1 MRSRAARRMPF
12 ACAPSRCVSAAH
24 AVGIRPGPMR
34 SRCALVL
41 LLALALLPVPARGIS
56 VAPAGDPAPL
66 SPEEQQTLQAYL
78 QDPSANAK
86 SYLDAIRD
94 ESGAVRPLQA
104 LFLGDAALRLGR
116 YRMATDVFEAV
127 RDTGDP
133 AVASLAEIGL
143 AGTAPGRG
151 RLSDASEHLAAA
163 GELNPALRSYTDVAV
178 ALVDAASGA
187 PGGREELA
195 AVALRPDVDP
205 EFRAIA
211 PLLDAYSRY
220 WSGDAAGAADAF
232 TAFAVAHPDSRFA
245 DDALYAAAQ
254 AKQRAGR
261 DAEAQADLE
270 ALAGDSRS
278 SGPVSSRM
286 VALDGRSLLREGM
299 RRDRGMTIRNL
310 PQRIADLLDG
320 DGSRMARAALAA
332 RAREVVVTPEDGGAE
347 ALGAHG
353 TAGETDSAPMDES
366 GAPAAGAGAGSARER
381 PVDGSPSSPAGAAER
396 TARFPWGTV
405 LTIAAFLAAL
415 GLWLRARARPEQM
428 RSR

>member
-1 MRSRAARRMPF
+1 
-12 ACAPSRCVSAAH
+12 
-24 AVGIRPGPMR
+24 MR
-34 SRCALVL
+34 SRCALSIAFL
-41 LLALALLPVPARGIS
+41 LSLAPLPAPAIS
-56 VAPAGDPAPL
+56 VIPQADP
-66 SPEEQQTLQAYL
+66 SPPSPQEQEALKAYL
-78 QDPSANAK
+78 QDPTANAK
-86 SYLDAIRD
+86 AYLDAIRD
-94 ESGAVRPLQA
+94 ENGVVRPLQA

-133 AVASLAEIGL
+133 NFASLAEVGL
-143 AGTAPGRG
+143 AGAALGRG
-151 RLSDASEHLAAA
+151 RLPDASEHLETA
-163 GELNPALRSYTDVAV
+163 GELNPGLRSYTDVAG

-195 AVALRPDVDP
+195 AVLMRPDVDP

-220 WSGDAAGAADAF
+220 WAGDAAGAADAF

-254 AKQRAGR
+254 AKLRVGR

-270 ALAGDSRS
+270 ALAGDRRS
-278 SGPVSSRM
+278 AGPVSSRL

-332 RAREVVVTPEDGGAE
+332 LARGTVVTEDDDGPEAPDTD
-347 ALGAHG
+347 G
-353 TAGETDSAPMDES
+353 TAKSESAPADEP
-366 GAPAAGAGAGSARER
+366 G
-381 PVDGSPSSPAGAAER
+381 
-396 TARFPWGTV
+396 
-405 LTIAAFLAAL
+405 
-415 GLWLRARARPEQM
+415 
-428 RSR
+428 

>member
-1 MRSRAARRMPF
+1 
-12 ACAPSRCVSAAH
+12 
-24 AVGIRPGPMR
+24 MR

-41 LLALALLPVPARGIS
+41 LLALALLPVPAPGIS
-56 VAPAGDPAPL
+56 LVPQGDPTPI
-66 SPEEQQTLQAYL
+66 SPEEQQALRAYL
-78 QDPSANAK
+78 QDPAANAK
-86 SYLDAIRD
+86 AYLDAIRD

-133 AVASLAEIGL
+133 TFSSLAEVGL
-143 AGTAPGRG
+143 AGAALGRG
-151 RLSDASEHLAAA
+151 RLPDASEHLAAA
-163 GELNPALRSYTDVAV
+163 GELNPGLRSYTDVAV

-205 EFRAIA
+205 QFREIA

-220 WSGDAAGAADAF
+220 WAGDVAGAADAF

-270 ALAGDSRS
+270 ALAGDRRS
-278 SGPVSSRM
+278 FGPVSSRM

-332 RAREVVVTPEDGGAE
+332 RAREGAIAADDAVTGA
-347 ALGAHG
+347 GTHGSAH
-353 TAGETDSAPMDES
+353 ETESAPTDES
-366 GAPAAGAGAGSARER
+366 GALPAGAGAGTARER
-381 PVDGSPSSPAGAAER
+381 PVDGTTAAPAGSAER
-396 TARFPWGTV
+396 PARFPWATV

-415 GLWLRARARPEQM
+415 GLWLRARARPAQM

>member
-1 MRSRAARRMPF
+1 MRPLTR
-12 ACAPSRCVSAAH
+12 PS
-24 AVGIRPGPMR
+24 I
-34 SRCALVL
+34 VL
-41 LLALALLPVPARGIS
+41 ILALLPVPVFAIS
-56 VAPAGDPAPL
+56 VVPQDDPAPP
-66 SPEEQQTLQAYL
+66 SPQEQAAFAAYL
-78 QDPSANAK
+78 RDPSTNAK
-86 SYLDAIRD
+86 AYLDAIRD

-143 AGTAPGRG
+143 AGTALGRG

-163 GELNPALRSYTDVAV
+163 GELNPGLRSYTDVAV

-220 WSGDAAGAADAF
+220 WAGDAAGAADAF

-254 AKQRAGR
+254 AKLRVGR

-270 ALAGDSRS
+270 ALAGDRRS
-278 SGPVSSRM
+278 AGPVSSRL

-332 RAREVVVTPEDGGAE
+332 LARGTVVTEDDDGPEAPDTD
-347 ALGAHG
+347 G
-353 TAGETDSAPMDES
+353 TAKSESAPADEP
-366 GAPAAGAGAGSARER
+366 G
-381 PVDGSPSSPAGAAER
+381 
-396 TARFPWGTV
+396 
-405 LTIAAFLAAL
+405 
-415 GLWLRARARPEQM
+415 
-428 RSR
+428 